1 MNNYRAPLS
10 IFLAALVLLLISSRN
25 SAASQLHNYPTRPPE
40 NIEHRLGTLNLA
52 DLGTQNVSVTIWNAD
67 NAASRMENIKETARA
82 KADPNLTHIGINVGD
97 NPDLAEAYL
106 RRDAL
111 AGDSLQLFATPDQAE
126 HLAKTY
132 GFRTLY
138 R

>member
-1 MNNYRAPLS
+1 MNYRAPLS
-10 IFLAALVLLLISSRN
+10 IFLAALVLLLISSRD
-25 SAASQLHNYPTRPPE
+25 SAASQLRNYPTRPPE
-40 NIEHRLGTLNLA
+40 NIEHRLGTLNLG
-52 DLGTQNVSVTIWNAD
+52 DLGAQNVSVTFWNVD
-67 NAASRMENIKETARA
+67 NAAARMENIKEAARA

-97 NPDLAEAYL
+97 SPELAEAYL

-111 AGDSLQLFATPDQAE
+111 AGDSLQLLANPDDADRLAE
-126 HLAKTY
+126 TY